1 MLQPEQPFPFSEAKV
16 AWGFD
21 GGSKV
26 KRQSRHGNNLHPH
39 ASGSILPMNLASDSP
54 TQKSLRKRKRPPRQ
68 PTTKGKTT
76 RGVCDGSNAD
86 GLPTRCSH
94 CDVCKAGKQGGQSKQ
109 AGTDGARVFTG
120 RKYRSLLGNFPSRIA
135 SNAENS
141 PIRQGASPSAHPI
154 GNSFLPSPK
163 IRRIIVSQAKKE
175 RIFIWDL

>member
-1 MLQPEQPFPFSEAKV
+1 MPFHQIIGFLSIINPAGKWDRESAHLLQPEQPFPFSEAKV

-26 KRQSRHGNNLHPH
+26 KWQSRHGNNLHPH

-86 GLPTRCSH
+86 GLPTLCSH
-94 CDVCKAGKQGGQSKQ
+94 CHVCKAGKQGMQSKQ
-109 AGTDGARVFTG
+109 TG
-120 RKYRSLLGNFPSRIA
+120 RDGRHTGICG
-135 SNAENS
+135 
-141 PIRQGASPSAHPI
+141 Q
-154 GNSFLPSPK
+154 K
-163 IRRIIVSQAKKE
+163 IP
-175 RIFIWDL
+175 

>member
-1 MLQPEQPFPFSEAKV
+1 M
-16 AWGFD
+16 GF
-21 GGSKV
+21 GVGSKV

-54 TQKSLRKRKRPPRQ
+54 RKRASANGNDRPGNRRR
-68 PTTKGKTT
+68 KGKTT
-76 RGVCDGSNAD
+76 RGVCDGCNAD

-141 PIRQGASPSAHPI
+141 PIRQGASPSAHPV
-154 GNSFLPSPK
+154 GNGISPP
-163 IRRIIVSQAKKE
+163 RRYEESLFQKLKKKGNLLWTL
-175 RIFIWDL
+175 RPTLKPARA

>member
-1 MLQPEQPFPFSEAKV
+1 M
-16 AWGFD
+16 GF
-21 GGSKV
+21 GVGSKV

-54 TQKSLRKRKRPPRQ
+54 RKRASANGNDRPGNRRR
-68 PTTKGKTT
+68 KGKTT
-76 RGVCDGSNAD
+76 RGVCDGCNAD

-141 PIRQGASPSAHPI
+141 PIRQGASPSAHPLEDGI
-154 GNSFLPSPK
+154 SPPSK
-163 IRRIIVSQAKKE
+163 IVRFIVSQAKKE
-175 RIFIWDL
+175 RKNIWDS